1 MAEALPIMQSSISVV
16 IPCHN
21 ASDTVLRAIR
31 SALVQSLRVKEVICI
46 DDGSTDGTTEIVES
60 IDGDGRVRLVRQENR
75 GAPNARNHGLR
86 LATGEF
92 VQFLDADDELLP
104 EKIAQQ
110 IAFAVDT
117 QADVVCGSYRRHL
130 VSGAKYVAVSGKHE
144 DHWLNLMDKS
154 CGITSANLFRR
165 EVLMKV
171 GGWNESW
178 QSSQEYELMF
188 RVLAAGA
195 SFVYDPE
202 PLTLLHE
209 QPGSISSDFT
219 AENRERYVRLRA
231 DIVAHLEKT
240 DELHGP
246 RREAA
251 LEMIF
256 TLARTL
262 YPFNNDAALEVMNRC
277 VPPSYVPPQ
286 SATNTRAYLL
296 AYRLLG
302 FRGAERLRHVMR
314 RGS

>member
-1 MAEALPIMQSSISVV
+1 MQSSISVV

-46 DDGSTDGTTEIVES
+46 DDGSTDGTAETVES
-60 IDGDGRVRLVRQENR
+60 IEGDGRVRLVRQENR

-86 LATGEF
+86 LATGDF

-110 IAFAVDT
+110 IAFAVDM

-130 VSGAKYVAVSGKHE
+130 VSGQEYVAVSGKHE
-144 DHWLNLMDKS
+144 DDWLNLMDKS

-165 EVLMKV
+165 ETLLKV
-171 GGWNESW
+171 GGWNELW
-178 QSSQEYELMF
+178 LSSQEYELMF
-188 RVLAAGA
+188 RLLADGA
-195 SFVYDPE
+195 SYVYHVE
-202 PLTLLHE
+202 PLTLLYE
-209 QPGSISSDFT
+209 KFGSISSDFT

-240 DELHGP
+240 DELHGS

-251 LEMIF
+251 LEIIF
-256 TLARTL
+256 TLARML
-262 YPFNNDAALEVMNRC
+262 YPFNADAAFEVIKRC
-277 VPPSYVPPQ
+277 IPTGYVPPQ
-286 SATNTRAYLL
+286 SAANTRAYLL

-302 FRGAERLRHVMR
+302 FRGAEQLRHLMKR
-314 RGS
+314 SS